1 MKTLV
6 VLSAA
11 LAISLACVGTAS
23 AQGLVSVT
31 TTTDGFGNQKTFTK
45 RRNSDG
51 SASISASTT
60 DAFGIRKTFTKR
72 RNADGSESISK
83 STSDAD
89 GNRNSITKRRNA
101 DGTESISVTKTRR
114 N

>member
-31 TTTDGFGNQKTFTK
+31 TTTDGFGNQKT
-45 RRNSDG
+45 SP
-51 SASISASTT
+51 SAEIPTAVLQSRHPPPMPS
-60 DAFGIRKTFTKR
+60 AFG
-72 RNADGSESISK
+72 DLH
-83 STSDAD
+83 
-89 GNRNSITKRRNA
+89 
-101 DGTESISVTKTRR
+101 
-114 N
+114 